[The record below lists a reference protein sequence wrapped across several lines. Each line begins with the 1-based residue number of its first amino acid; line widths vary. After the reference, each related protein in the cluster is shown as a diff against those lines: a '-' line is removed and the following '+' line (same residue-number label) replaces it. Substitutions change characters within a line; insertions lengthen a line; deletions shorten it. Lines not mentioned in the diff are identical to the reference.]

1 MNLLVVELV
10 EYEQVGRAIK
20 LMNDRAVQSL
30 KTPLK
35 CRRIR
40 FRRLTHKFDPFVAQL
55 ILYQSVPFTIFFSLW
70 CILVN
75 TSSAV
80 VKKTSSPK
88 AIRVPT
94 QVLLYH

>member
-10 EYEQVGRAIK
+10 EYERVGRAIK
-20 LMNDRAVQSL
+20 LMNDRVVQSL

-40 FRRLTHKFDPFVAQL
+40 FGRLTQKFDPFVAQL
-55 ILYQSVPFTIFFSLW
+55 ILYRSVPFTIFFSLW

-75 TSSAV
+75 TSNAV
-80 VKKTSSPK
+80 VKKKSSPK